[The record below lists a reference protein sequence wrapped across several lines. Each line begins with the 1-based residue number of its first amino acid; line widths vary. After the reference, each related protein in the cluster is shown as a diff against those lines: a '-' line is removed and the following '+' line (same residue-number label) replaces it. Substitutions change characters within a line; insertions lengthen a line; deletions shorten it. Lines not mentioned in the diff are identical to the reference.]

1 METQE
6 NQENQEKDI
15 LSLMESSIKK
25 GNENIRSFNSKLLSN
40 IKKIDKLQNI
50 KNIVEKNLSEKNI
63 YFIRHAESEHNVLE
77 QKYSFFESD
86 KWNIYDPK
94 LTEKGIEQTNSYTK
108 EKLKKN
114 KIHFDSVFVSPL
126 TRTIQTYF
134 LIEKDLN
141 DDAKIIVTDFVKE
154 VVSSGLDKNKGKKLS
169 QLKEE
174 YKNTKL
180 NFEFMTKEY
189 WWYNHGQDKGKEE
202 SEGNKSFSIRLSI
215 FILWMAFRKEKNI
228 LIISHSHVFVNM
240 QDSEGIYNGD
250 MVKMDSKA
258 LFKKIIGLFKY
269 YID

>member
-6 NQENQEKDI
+6 NKEKDI
-15 LSLMESSIKK
+15 LSLIESSIKA
-25 GNENIRSFNSKLLSN
+25 GNADIESFNTNLMANL
-40 IKKIDKLQNI
+40 KKIDKIKNI
-50 KNIVEKNLSEKNI
+50 KNIIKKNLSEKNI

-77 QKYSFFESD
+77 KKYSFYEFD

-94 LTEKGIEQTNSYTK
+94 LTEKGIEQTNCTK

-126 TRTIQTYF
+126 TRAIQTYF

-141 DDAKIIVTDFVKE
+141 DDAKILVTDFIKE

-189 WWYNHGQDKGKEE
+189 WWYDLGNDKDKE
-202 SEGNKSFSIRLSI
+202 SEGSRNFFIRLSI
-215 FILWMAFRKEKNI
+215 FILWMAFRRDKNI

-240 QDSEGIYNGD
+240 QDSVGIYNGD
-250 MVKMDSKA
+250 MVEMDYEDLLYKINS
-258 LFKKIIGLFKY
+258 LFKKYDI
-269 YID
+269 